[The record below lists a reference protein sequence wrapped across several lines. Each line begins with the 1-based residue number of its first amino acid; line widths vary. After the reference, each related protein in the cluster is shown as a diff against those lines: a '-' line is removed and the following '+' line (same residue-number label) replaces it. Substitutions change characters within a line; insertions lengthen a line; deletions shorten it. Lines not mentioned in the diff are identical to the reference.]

1 LIFKSTFIR
10 KPALGRARALTH
22 RGIKEAVVAVVETQR
37 QGEIAVIRMDNPPVN
52 ALGHALRV
60 GLEKAFNEA
69 NADASVKAIVLT
81 GTGRFFSA
89 GADITEFKSEMK
101 EPFLP
106 QLIDRIEAGS
116 KPVVAAVNGTALGG
130 GLELALGCHYRV
142 AGKDVRQLGLPEIKL
157 GIIPGAGGTQRLPR
171 AIGVEQALQLIT
183 TGNFIDATKGAAAG
197 LIDKVADGD
206 VVAAAV
212 AFAKEQAG
220 KPPRRIGEKT
230 IDKSSFPAGL
240 FEKARASLA
249 RHPSGPVAPK
259 AAIDA
264 VEAAATLPLAEGNAR
279 ERQVFRE
286 AAASPYARALQY
298 AFFAERQAANLPGIG
313 AETKLRDIKTVGI
326 LGAGTMGTGIG
337 LAFLNGGFP
346 VTIIETTQDALDRGV
361 SRIKDTLDANAKR
374 GRITEAQA
382 ADRFAKL
389 TPSLSLED
397 LGKSDLV
404 IEAVF
409 ENMALKK
416 EIFQKLD
423 KIAKSGAI
431 LASNTSTLD
440 VDEIA
445 AVTKRPA
452 DVLGMHFFS
461 PANIMRLLE
470 IVRAE
475 KTGNDVMAT
484 AMAIAKKINKV
495 GVQAGVCDG
504 FVGNRM
510 LAAYGNEVQAMTLE
524 GAMPQE
530 IDGALEAWGMAMGP
544 LAVSD
549 LAGLDV
555 GYRIR
560 KERKLVGEAAQFARV
575 PDKIVEMGR
584 HGQKTGAGY
593 YKYDANRKRMVDP
606 EIEALIRAEAEAL
619 QIKQRHIPA
628 EEIVER
634 CLLRLANEGAKI
646 VEEGIALRASDCDV
660 MYLNGYGFPAWRGG
674 PMWQADN
681 VGLKSVAQKIKA
693 YEAKYGAR
701 WKIAPLI
708 EKLAAEG
715 SSFAALDTKKK

>member
-1 LIFKSTFIR
+1 
-10 KPALGRARALTH
+10 
-22 RGIKEAVVAVVETQR
+22 VAIVETQR
-37 QGEIAVIRMDNPPVN
+37 QGDVAVIRMDNPPVN

-60 GLEKAFNEA
+60 GLERAFAEA
-69 NADASVKAIVLT
+69 NADAAVKAIVLT

-89 GADITEFKSEMK
+89 GADITEFKAEMK

-106 QLIDRIEAGS
+106 QLIDKIEAS
-116 KPVVAAVNGTALGG
+116 TKPVVAAVNGTALGG
-130 GLELALGCHYRV
+130 GLELSLGCHYRV
-142 AGKDVRQLGLPEIKL
+142 AAKDVRQLGLPEIKL

-183 TGNFIDATKGAAAG
+183 TGSFIDAQRGAAAG

-212 AFAKEQAG
+212 AYAREQIG
-220 KPPRRIGEKT
+220 KPPRRIGERK
-230 IDKSSFPAGL
+230 IDKASVPAGL
-240 FEKARASLA
+240 FDKARASIA
-249 RHPSGPVAPK
+249 RHPSGPIAPK

-264 VEAAATLPLAEGNAR
+264 VEAATTLPLAQGQVR
-279 ERQVFRE
+279 EREVFRE

-298 AFFAERQAANLPGIG
+298 AFFAERQAANVPGVG
-313 AETKLRDIKTVGI
+313 PDTKLRDIMGVGI
-326 LGAGTMGTGIG
+326 LGAGTMGTGIS
-337 LAFLNGGFP
+337 LAFLNAGFP
-346 VTIIETTQDALDRGV
+346 VTVVETTQEALGKGV
-361 SRIKDTLDANAKR
+361 ARIRETLEANVKR
-374 GRITEAQA
+374 GRATEAQA
-382 ADRFAKL
+382 KERFARL
-389 TPSLSLED
+389 TPSLKLDD
-397 LGKSDLV
+397 LGKADLI

-416 EIFQKLD
+416 EIFAKLD
-423 KIAKSGAI
+423 KVAKPGAI
-431 LASNTSTLD
+431 IATNTSTLD

-445 AVTKRPA
+445 AQTKRPQ
-452 DVLGMHFFS
+452 DVVGLHFFS
-461 PANIMRLLE
+461 PANIMKLLE

-475 KTGNDVMAT
+475 KTGNEVMAT
-484 AMAIAKKINKV
+484 SMAIAKRIGKV

-510 LAAYGNEVQAMTLE
+510 LAAYGNEVQAMSLE
-524 GAMPQE
+524 GAMPAE

-544 LAVSD
+544 LAVGD

-555 GYRIR
+555 SYRIR
-560 KERKLVGEAAQFARV
+560 KERKLTGEAAQFARV

-593 YKYDANRKRMVDP
+593 YKYDKDRKRHVDP

-619 QIKQRHIPA
+619 QIRQRHIPA
-628 EEIVER
+628 DEIVER
-634 CLLRLANEGAKI
+634 SLLRLANEGAKI
-646 VEEGIALRASDCDV
+646 LEEGIALRASDIDT

-681 VGLKSVAQKIKA
+681 MGLKKAAERIKA
-693 YEAKYGAR
+693 YEARYGAR

-708 EKLAAEG
+708 EKLAADG
-715 SSFAALDTKKK
+715 STFVALDAKKK

>member
-1 LIFKSTFIR
+1 
-10 KPALGRARALTH
+10 
-22 RGIKEAVVAVVETQR
+22 VAVVETLR
-37 QGEIAVIRMDNPPVN
+37 QGEIIVIRMDNPPVN
-52 ALGHALRV
+52 ALGHALRL
-60 GLEKAFNEA
+60 GLEKAFAEA
-69 NADASVKAIVLT
+69 NGDAGVAAIVLT

-89 GADITEFKSEMK
+89 GADITEFKGEMK
-101 EPFLP
+101 EPHLP
-106 QLIDRIEAGS
+106 QLIDKIEASS
-116 KPVVAAVNGTALGG
+116 KPVVAAINGTALGG

-142 AGKDVRQLGLPEIKL
+142 ATKDVRQLGLPEIKL

-171 AIGVEQALQLIT
+171 AVGVEQALQMIT
-183 TGNFIDATKGAAAG
+183 TGAFIDAKKAAATG
-197 LIDKVADGD
+197 LIDSVVDGD

-212 AFAKEQAG
+212 AFAKEQIG
-220 KPPRRIGEKT
+220 KEPRRIGERR
-230 IDKSSFPAGL
+230 IDKASIPADL
-240 FEKARASLA
+240 FEKARASIG
-249 RHPSGPVAPK
+249 RHPSGPIAPK
-259 AAIDA
+259 SAIDA
-264 VEAAATLPLAEGNAR
+264 VEAATRVPLAEGSAR

-298 AFFAERQAANLPGIG
+298 AFFAERQAANLPGI
-313 AETKLRDIKTVGI
+313 ASDAKLRDVNTVGI
-326 LGAGTMGTGIG
+326 LGAGTMGTGIA

-346 VTIIETTQDALDRGV
+346 VTIVETTQEALDRGV
-361 SRIKDTLDANAKR
+361 DRIKDTLSANAKR
-374 GRITEAQA
+374 GRITESQA

-389 TPSLSLED
+389 TPSLLMED
-397 LGKSDLV
+397 LAKSDLV

-416 EIFQKLD
+416 EVFQKLD
-423 KIAKSGAI
+423 KIAKRGAI
-431 LASNTSTLD
+431 LATNTSTLD

-445 AVTKRPA
+445 DVTKRPQ
-452 DVLGMHFFS
+452 DVVGMHFFS

-475 KTGNDVMAT
+475 KTANDVMAT
-484 AMAIAKKINKV
+484 AMGVAKRIGKV

-524 GAMPQE
+524 GAMPRE

-560 KERKLVGEAAQFARV
+560 KERKLTGEAAQFARV

-593 YKYDANRKRMVDP
+593 YRYDASRKRINDP

-628 EEIVER
+628 EEVVER

-674 PMWQADN
+674 PMWQVDN
-681 VGLKSVAQKIKA
+681 VIGMKNAAEKIKA
-693 YEAKYGAR
+693 YAAKYGAR

-708 EKLAAEG
+708 ERLAAEG
-715 SSFAALDTKKK
+715 GTFAGVDAKKK

>member
-1 LIFKSTFIR
+1 MAIVE
-10 KPALGRARALTH
+10 TH
-22 RGIKEAVVAVVETQR
+22 KQGDVAV
-37 QGEIAVIRMDNPPVN
+37 IKMDNPPVN

-69 NADASVKAIVLT
+69 NADAGIKAIVLT

-101 EPFLP
+101 EPYLP
-106 QLIDRIEAGS
+106 QLIDRIEAS
-116 KPVVAAVNGTALGG
+116 VKPVVAAVNGTALGG
-130 GLELALGCHYRV
+130 GLELSLGCHCRV

-183 TGNFIDATKGAAAG
+183 TGAFIDAAKGAALG

-212 AFAKEQAG
+212 EFAKAQIG
-220 KPPRRIGEKT
+220 KSPRRIGAKT
-230 IDKSSFPAGL
+230 IDKASIPPGL
-240 FEKARASLA
+240 FEKARGSIA

-264 VEAAATLPLAEGNAR
+264 VEASTTLPIAEGTAR
-279 ERQVFRE
+279 ERQLFRE

-313 AETKLRDIKTVGI
+313 AEVKERDVKTVGV
-326 LGAGTMGTGIG
+326 LGAGTMGTGITI
-337 LAFLNGGFP
+337 AFLNGGYP
-346 VTIIETTQDALDRGV
+346 VTIVETTQEALDRGV
-361 SRIKDTLDANAKR
+361 ERIKDTFSANAKR

-389 TPSLSLED
+389 TPSLALED
-397 LGKSDLV
+397 LGKADLI

-416 EIFQKLD
+416 EIFAKLD

-431 LASNTSTLD
+431 IATNTSTLD
-440 VDEIA
+440 VDQIA
-445 AVTKRPA
+445 AVTRRPQ
-452 DVLGMHFFS
+452 DVVGLHFFS

-484 AMAIAKKINKV
+484 SMAIAKKIGKV

-510 LAAYGNEVQAMTLE
+510 LASYGGEVQAMTLE

-530 IDGALEAWGMAMGP
+530 IDGALEGWGMAMGP

-560 KERKLVGEAAQFARV
+560 KERKLTGEAAQFARV
-575 PDKIVEMGR
+575 ADRIVEMGR

-593 YKYDANRKRMVDP
+593 YKYDSSRKRQVDP

-628 EEIVER
+628 DEIVER
-634 CLLRLANEGAKI
+634 GLLRLANEGAKI
-646 VEEGIALRASDCDV
+646 LEEGIALRASDIDT

-674 PMWQADN
+674 PMWQADHM
-681 VGLKSVAQKIKA
+681 GLKKVAERIKA
-693 YEAKYGAR
+693 YEAKYGQR

-708 EKLAAEG
+708 ERLAAEDG
-715 SSFAALDTKKK
+715 TFAALDAKKK

>member
-1 LIFKSTFIR
+1 M
-10 KPALGRARALTH
+10 
-22 RGIKEAVVAVVETQR
+22 AVVETQR

-69 NADASVKAIVLT
+69 NADPSVKAIVLT

-346 VTIIETTQDALDRGV
+346 VTIVETTQDALDRGV

-397 LGKSDLV
+397 LGKADLI

-445 AVTKRPA
+445 AQTKRPQ
-452 DVLGMHFFS
+452 DVVGLHFFS

-475 KTGNDVMAT
+475 KTAPDVMAT
-484 AMAIAKKINKV
+484 SMAIAKRIGKV

-510 LAAYGNEVQAMTLE
+510 LAAYGGEVQAMNLE
-524 GAMPQE
+524 GAMPAE
-530 IDGALEAWGMAMGP
+530 IDGALEKWGMAMGP

-560 KERKLVGEAAQFARV
+560 KERKLTGEAAQHARI

-584 HGQKTGAGY
+584 LGQKTGAGY
-593 YKYDANRKRMVDP
+593 YKYDENRRRMVDP

-619 QIKQRHIPA
+619 QIKQRSIPA
-628 EEIVER
+628 DEIVER
-634 CLLRLANEGAKI
+634 SLLRLANEGAKI
-646 VEEGIALRASDCDV
+646 LQEGIALRASDIDT

-674 PMWQADN
+674 PMWQVDN
-681 VGLKSVAQKIKA
+681 VIGMKKAAERIKA
-693 YEAKYGAR
+693 YEARYGAR

-708 EKLAAEG
+708 EKLAAEDG
-715 SSFAALDTKKK
+715 TFAALEKKK

>member
-1 LIFKSTFIR
+1 
-10 KPALGRARALTH
+10 
-22 RGIKEAVVAVVETQR
+22 VAIVETEK
-37 QGEIAVIRMDNPPVN
+37 QGDVAIIRMDNPPVN

-69 NADASVKAIVLT
+69 NADAAVKAVVLT

-89 GADITEFKSEMK
+89 GADITEFRAPMK

-106 QLIDRIEAGS
+106 GLIDRIEAGA

-142 AGKDVRQLGLPEIKL
+142 AAKNARQLGLPEIKL
-157 GIIPGAGGTQRLPR
+157 GILPGAGGTQRLPR
-171 AIGVEQALQLIT
+171 AVGVEQALQLIS
-183 TGNFIDATKGAAAG
+183 TGAFIDAAKGAALG
-197 LIDKVADGD
+197 LVDKVADGD

-212 AFAKEQAG
+212 AFAKEQIG
-220 KPPRRIGEKT
+220 KPPRRIGEKQ
-230 IDKSSFPAGL
+230 IDKASIPAGL
-240 FEKARASLA
+240 FEKARASIG

-264 VEAAATLPLAEGNAR
+264 IEAATLPLAEGIAQ
-279 ERQVFRE
+279 ERKAFAE
-286 AAASPYARALQY
+286 TSGSPYARALQY

-313 AETKLRDIKTVGI
+313 RETKLRDIKTVGI

-346 VTIIETTQDALDRGV
+346 VTIVETTQEALDKGV
-361 SRIKDTLDANAKR
+361 TRMKQTLEANAKR
-374 GRITEAQA
+374 GRITQAQA
-382 ADRFAKL
+382 SDRFAKL
-389 TPSLSLED
+389 TPSLKLED
-397 LGKSDLV
+397 FASADLV

-416 EIFQKLD
+416 EIFAKLD
-423 KIAKSGAI
+423 KIAKPGAI
-431 LASNTSTLD
+431 IATNTSTLD
-440 VDEIA
+440 VNEIA
-445 AVTKRPA
+445 AQTKRPQ
-452 DVLGMHFFS
+452 DVLGLHFFS

-475 KTGNDVMAT
+475 KTAPDVMAT
-484 AMAIAKKINKV
+484 SMDIAKKIGKV

-510 LAAYGNEVQAMTLE
+510 LAAYGGEVQAMNLE

-530 IDGALEAWGMAMGP
+530 IDGALETWGMAMGP
-544 LAVSD
+544 LAVGD

-555 GYRIR
+555 GYRVR
-560 KERKLVGEAAQFARV
+560 KERKLTGEAAQFARV

-584 HGQKTGAGY
+584 LGQKTGAGY
-593 YKYDANRKRMVDP
+593 YKYGSDRKRQVDP
-606 EIEALIRAEAEAL
+606 EIEAMIRAEAEAL
-619 QIKQRHIPA
+619 QIKQRSIPA
-628 EEIVER
+628 AEIVER

-646 VEEGIALRASDCDV
+646 LDEGIALRASDIDT

-674 PMWQADN
+674 PMWQVDN
-681 VGLKSVAQKIKA
+681 VIGMKAAAEKIKG
-693 YEAKYGAR
+693 YEGKYGAR

-708 EKLAAEG
+708 ARLAAEG
-715 SSFAALDTKKK
+715 GTFAALDKKK

>member
-1 LIFKSTFIR
+1 MAI
-10 KPALGRARALTH
+10 
-22 RGIKEAVVAVVETQR
+22 VETHK
-37 QGEIAVIRMDNPPVN
+37 QGDVAVIRMDNPPVN

-60 GLEKAFNEA
+60 GLEKAFAEA
-69 NADASVKAIVLT
+69 NADAGVKAIVLT
-81 GTGRFFSA
+81 GTGKFFSA
-89 GADITEFKSEMK
+89 GADITEFKGEMK

-106 QLIDRIEAGS
+106 ALIDTIEKSA

-142 AGKDVRQLGLPEIKL
+142 STKDVRQLGLPEIKL

-183 TGNFIDATKGAAAG
+183 TGTFIDASKGAAAG
-197 LIDKVADGD
+197 LIDKLADGD

-212 AFAKEQAG
+212 AFAQEQVG
-220 KPPRRIGEKT
+220 KPPRRIGEMK
-230 IDKSSFPAGL
+230 IDKVPAGL
-240 FEKARASLA
+240 FEKARGSLA
-249 RHPSGPVAPK
+249 RHPSGPIAPK

-264 VEAAATLPLAEGNAR
+264 VEAATTMPLAEGNAK
-279 ERQVFRE
+279 ERALFRE

-313 AETKLRDIKTVGI
+313 PDTKLRDIKTVGI

-337 LAFLNGGFP
+337 LAFLNAGYP
-346 VTIIETTQDALDRGV
+346 LTIVETTQEALDKGV
-361 SRIKDTLDANAKR
+361 ARVKDTLEANVKR
-374 GRITEAQA
+374 GRATEAQA
-382 ADRFAKL
+382 KERMGRL
-389 TPSLSLED
+389 TPTLKLED
-397 LGKSDLV
+397 LGTVDLI

-416 EIFQKLD
+416 EIFAKLD
-423 KIAKSGAI
+423 KIAKPGAI
-431 LASNTSTLD
+431 IATNTSTLD

-445 AVTKRPA
+445 AQTKRPQ
-452 DVLGMHFFS
+452 DVVGLHFFS

-475 KTGNDVMAT
+475 KTAPDVMAT
-484 AMAIAKKINKV
+484 SMAVAKKIGKV

-510 LAAYGNEVQAMTLE
+510 LASYGGEVQAMTLE
-524 GAMPQE
+524 GAMPHE
-530 IDGALEAWGMAMGP
+530 IDGALEGWGMAMGP

-560 KERKLVGEAAQFARV
+560 KERKLTGEAAQFARV
-575 PDKIVEMGR
+575 ADKIVEMGR
-584 HGQKTGAGY
+584 LGQKTGAGY
-593 YKYDANRKRMVDP
+593 YKYDANRKRQNDP
-606 EIEALIRAEAEAL
+606 EIEALIRAEGEAL
-619 QIKQRHIPA
+619 QIKQRSIPGD
-628 EEIVER
+628 EIVER
-634 CLLRLANEGAKI
+634 SLLRLANEGAKI
-646 VEEGIALRASDCDV
+646 LQEGIALRASDIDT

-674 PMWQADN
+674 PMWQVDN
-681 VGLKSVAQKIKA
+681 VIGMQKAAERIKA

-708 EKLAAEG
+708 EKLAAENG
-715 SSFAALDTKKK
+715 TFAALDAKKK

>member
-1 LIFKSTFIR
+1 
-10 KPALGRARALTH
+10 
-22 RGIKEAVVAVVETQR
+22 VAIVETQK
-37 QGEIAVIRMDNPPVN
+37 QGDVAVIRMDNPPVN

-60 GLEKAFNEA
+60 GLEKAFADA
-69 NADASVKAIVLT
+69 NADPAVKAIVLT

-89 GADITEFKSEMK
+89 GADITEFSTGMK

-106 QLIDRIEAGS
+106 PLINKIEAGE

-130 GLELALGCHYRV
+130 GLELALGCHWRV

-157 GIIPGAGGTQRLPR
+157 GILPGAGGTQRLPR

-183 TGNFIDATKGAAAG
+183 TGAFVDAAKGAALG

-212 AFAKEQAG
+212 AFAREQIG
-220 KPPRRIGEKT
+220 KPPRRIGEKQ
-230 IDKSSFPAGL
+230 IDKTSIPAGL
-240 FEKARASLA
+240 FEKARASVG

-264 VEAAATLPLAEGNAR
+264 VEAATLPLAEGAAK
-279 ERQVFRE
+279 ERQAFAE
-286 AAASPYARALQY
+286 TSGSPYARALQY
-298 AFFAERQAANLPGIG
+298 AFFAERQAANVPGVG
-313 AETKLRDIKTVGI
+313 PDAKLRDIKTVGI

-346 VTIIETTQDALDRGV
+346 VTIVETTQEALDKGV
-361 SRIKDTLDANAKR
+361 ARVKETLEANAKR
-374 GRITEAQA
+374 GRITASQA
-382 ADRFAKL
+382 SDRFAKL
-389 TPSLSLED
+389 TPSLELED
-397 LGKSDLV
+397 LGGSDLI

-416 EIFQKLD
+416 EIFAKLD
-423 KIAKSGAI
+423 RIAKPGAI
-431 LASNTSTLD
+431 IATNTSTLD

-445 AVTKRPA
+445 AETKRPQ
-452 DVLGMHFFS
+452 DVLGLHFFS

-475 KTGNDVMAT
+475 KTAPDVIAT
-484 AMAIAKKINKV
+484 SMAIAKRIGKV

-510 LAAYGNEVQAMTLE
+510 LAAYGNEVQGMSLE

-544 LAVSD
+544 LAVGD

-555 GYRIR
+555 GYRVR
-560 KERKLVGEAAQFARV
+560 KERKLTGEAAQFARV

-584 HGQKTGAGY
+584 LGQKTGAGY
-593 YKYDANRKRMVDP
+593 YKYDANRKRQVDP

-646 VEEGIALRASDCDV
+646 LEEGIALRASDIDT

-681 VGLKSVAQKIKA
+681 VIGLKAAADKIKA

-708 EKLAAEG
+708 ARLAAEG
-715 SSFAALDTKKK
+715 GTFAALDKKK

>member
-1 LIFKSTFIR
+1 
-10 KPALGRARALTH
+10 
-22 RGIKEAVVAVVETQR
+22 VAIVETHK
-37 QGEIAVIRMDNPPVN
+37 QGDVAVIRMDNPPVN

-60 GLEKAFNEA
+60 GLEKAFADA
-69 NADASVKAIVLT
+69 NADAGVKAIVLT

-89 GADITEFKSEMK
+89 GADITEFRGEMK
-101 EPFLP
+101 EPLLP
-106 QLIDRIEAGS
+106 QLIDTIEKS
-116 KPVVAAVNGTALGG
+116 EKPVVAAVNGTALGG

-142 AGKDVRQLGLPEIKL
+142 STKDVRQLGLPEIKL

-183 TGNFIDATKGAAAG
+183 TGTFIDASKGAAAG
-197 LIDKVADGD
+197 LIDKLADGD
-206 VVAAAV
+206 VVAAAI
-212 AFAKEQAG
+212 AFAQDKVG
-220 KPPRRIGEKT
+220 KPPRRIGEQK
-230 IDKSSFPAGL
+230 IDKVPAGL
-240 FEKARASLA
+240 FEKARGSLA
-249 RHPSGPVAPK
+249 RHPSGPIAPK

-264 VEAAATLPLAEGNAR
+264 VEAATTLPLAEGIAK
-279 ERQVFRE
+279 ERALFRE

-313 AETKLRDIKTVGI
+313 PDLKLRDIKTVGI

-337 LAFLNGGFP
+337 LAFLNAGFP
-346 VTIIETTQDALDRGV
+346 LTIVETTQEALDKGV
-361 SRIKDTLDANAKR
+361 ARIKDTLEANVKR
-374 GRITEAQA
+374 GRATEAQA
-382 ADRFAKL
+382 KERMARL
-389 TPSLSLED
+389 TPSLRMED
-397 LGKSDLV
+397 FETVDLI

-416 EIFQKLD
+416 EIFAKLD
-423 KIAKSGAI
+423 GIAKPGAI
-431 LASNTSTLD
+431 IATNTSTLD

-445 AVTKRPA
+445 AVTKRPQ
-452 DVLGMHFFS
+452 DVVGLHFFS

-475 KTGNDVMAT
+475 KTANDVMAT
-484 AMAIAKKINKV
+484 SMAIAKKIGKV

-510 LAAYGNEVQAMTLE
+510 LAAYGGEVQAMNVE

-530 IDGALEAWGMAMGP
+530 VDGALEAWGMAMGP
-544 LAVSD
+544 LAVGD

-555 GYRIR
+555 SYRIR
-560 KERKLVGEAAQFARV
+560 KERKLTGEAAQFARI

-593 YKYDANRKRMVDP
+593 YKYDANRKRQVDP
-606 EIEALIRAEAEAL
+606 EIEALIRSEAEAL
-619 QIKQRHIPA
+619 QVKQRSIPA
-628 EEIVER
+628 DEIVER
-634 CLLRLANEGAKI
+634 SLLRLANEGARI
-646 VEEGIALRASDCDV
+646 LEEGIALRASDIDT

-674 PMWQADN
+674 PMWQVDN
-681 VGLKSVAQKIKA
+681 VIGMQKAAERIKA

-708 EKLAAEG
+708 ERLAAENG
-715 SSFAALDTKKK
+715 TFAALDAKKK

>member
-1 LIFKSTFIR
+1 MAI
-10 KPALGRARALTH
+10 
-22 RGIKEAVVAVVETQR
+22 VETER
-37 QGEIAVIRMDNPPVN
+37 QGDVAVIRMDNPPVN

-60 GLEKAFNEA
+60 ELEKAFKDA
-69 NADASVKAIVLT
+69 TADAGIRAIVLT
-81 GTGRFFSA
+81 GAGRFFSA
-89 GADITEFKSEMK
+89 GADITEFRAPMK

-106 QLIDRIEAGS
+106 PLINRIEAGD
-116 KPVVAAVNGTALGG
+116 KPVVAAINGTALGG

-157 GIIPGAGGTQRLPR
+157 GILPGAGGTQRLPR
-171 AIGVEQALQLIT
+171 AIGVGEALRLIT
-183 TGNFIDATKGAAAG
+183 TGAFIDAAKGAALG
-197 LIDKVADGD
+197 LVDKVAEGD
-206 VVAAAV
+206 VVAEAV
-212 AFAKEQAG
+212 AFASEQAG

-230 IDKSSFPAGL
+230 IDKGSIPAGL
-240 FEKARASLA
+240 FDKARASVG

-264 VEAAATLPLAEGNAR
+264 IEAATVLPLAEGAAR
-279 ERQVFRE
+279 ERQAFAE
-286 AAASPYARALQY
+286 TSGSPYARALQY

-313 AETKLRDIKTVGI
+313 PDVKLRDIRTVGI

-337 LAFLNGGFP
+337 LAFLNGGYP
-346 VTIIETTQDALDRGV
+346 VTIVETTQEALDKGV
-361 SRIKDTLDANAKR
+361 ARIKETLDANVKR

-382 ADRFAKL
+382 SDRFAKL
-389 TPSLSLED
+389 TPSLEMAD
-397 LGKSDLV
+397 LGSADLI

-416 EIFQKLD
+416 EIFAKLD
-423 KIAKSGAI
+423 KIAKPGAI
-431 LASNTSTLD
+431 IATNTSTLD
-440 VDEIA
+440 VNEIA
-445 AVTKRPA
+445 GETKRPQ
-452 DVLGMHFFS
+452 DVLGLHFFS

-475 KTGNDVMAT
+475 KTAPDAMAT
-484 AMAIAKKINKV
+484 SMAIAKRIGKV

-510 LAAYGNEVQAMTLE
+510 LHAYSGEVQAMLLE

-544 LAVSD
+544 LAVGD

-560 KERKLVGEAAQFARV
+560 KERKLTGEAAQLARI

-584 HGQKTGAGY
+584 LGQKTGAGY
-593 YKYDANRKRMVDP
+593 YKYGADRKRQVDP
-606 EIEALIRAEAEAL
+606 EIEALIRAEAESL
-619 QIKQRHIPA
+619 QIRQRPIPA
-628 EEIVER
+628 DEIVER

-646 VEEGIALRASDCDV
+646 VEEGIALRASDCDT

-674 PMWQADN
+674 PMWQVDN
-681 VGLKSVAQKIKA
+681 VIGMKEAAEKIKA
-693 YEAKYGAR
+693 YEGKYGAR

-708 EKLAAEG
+708 ERLVAEG
-715 SSFAALDTKKK
+715 GTFAGLDKR

>member
-1 LIFKSTFIR
+1 
-10 KPALGRARALTH
+10 
-22 RGIKEAVVAVVETQR
+22 
-37 QGEIAVIRMDNPPVN
+37 M
-52 ALGHALRV
+52 
-60 GLEKAFNEA
+60 
-69 NADASVKAIVLT
+69 
-81 GTGRFFSA
+81 
-89 GADITEFKSEMK
+89 
-101 EPFLP
+101 
-106 QLIDRIEAGS
+106 
-116 KPVVAAVNGTALGG
+116 
-130 GLELALGCHYRV
+130 
-142 AGKDVRQLGLPEIKL
+142 
-157 GIIPGAGGTQRLPR
+157 
-171 AIGVEQALQLIT
+171 
-183 TGNFIDATKGAAAG
+183 
-197 LIDKVADGD
+197 
-206 VVAAAV
+206 
-212 AFAKEQAG
+212 
-220 KPPRRIGEKT
+220 
-230 IDKSSFPAGL
+230 
-240 FEKARASLA
+240 
-249 RHPSGPVAPK
+249 
-259 AAIDA
+259 
-264 VEAAATLPLAEGNAR
+264 
-279 ERQVFRE
+279 
-286 AAASPYARALQY
+286 QY

-313 AETKLRDIKTVGI
+313 PDSKLRDIKTVGI
-326 LGAGTMGTGIG
+326 LGAGTMGTGIT

-346 VTIIETTQDALDRGV
+346 VTIVETTQEALDRGV
-361 SRIKDTLDANAKR
+361 DRIKDTLSANAKR
-374 GRITEAQA
+374 GRITESQA

-389 TPSLSLED
+389 TPSLKLED
-397 LGKSDLV
+397 LGKADLI

-416 EIFQKLD
+416 EVFAKLD

-431 LASNTSTLD
+431 IASNTSTLD

-445 AVTKRPA
+445 AATKRPQ
-452 DVLGMHFFS
+452 DVVGLHFFS
-461 PANIMRLLE
+461 PANIMKLLE

-475 KTGNDVMAT
+475 KTANDVMAT
-484 AMAIAKKINKV
+484 SMAIAKKIGKV

-510 LAAYGNEVQAMTLE
+510 LAAYGGEVQAMTLE

-560 KERKLVGEAAQFARV
+560 KERKLAGEAAQFARV

-593 YKYDANRKRMVDP
+593 YKYDDKRKRIVDP

-646 VEEGIALRASDCDV
+646 LEEGIALRASDCDV

-681 VGLKSVAQKIKA
+681 MGLKKVAERIKA
-693 YEAKYGAR
+693 YQAKYGAR

-708 EKLAAEG
+708 ERSPPRAAPSPRWMRRRSRQLEVRLPAGLTMVLPASSDGKGHACESGSRGRCRLRQPDGPPDQGERGGRGRHRRGLRRSGTHRRRRNSRCVQAHGRSGGAQDLQLRRAGRGVMIADADVIAGLFPRSTVPRAPERLMSGWRGDRTRRRCRLAA
-715 SSFAALDTKKK
+715 A

>member
-1 LIFKSTFIR
+1 MAI
-10 KPALGRARALTH
+10 
-22 RGIKEAVVAVVETQR
+22 VETQK
-37 QGEIAVIRMDNPPVN
+37 QGDVAVIVMNNPPVN

-60 GLEKAFNEA
+60 GLEKAFDEA
-69 NADASVKAIVLT
+69 NADAQVKAIVLT

-89 GADITEFKSEMK
+89 GADITEFRGEMK
-101 EPFLP
+101 APLLP
-106 QLIDRIEAGS
+106 QLIDRIEAS
-116 KPVVAAVNGTALGG
+116 AKPVVAAVNGTALGG

-183 TGNFIDATKGAAAG
+183 TGSFIDANKGAAAG
-197 LIDKVADGD
+197 LVDQVADGD
-206 VVAAAV
+206 VVTAAV
-212 AFAKEQAG
+212 AFARQQVG
-220 KPPRRIGEKT
+220 KPPRRIGEKK
-230 IDKSSFPAGL
+230 IGKAPAGL
-240 FEKARASLA
+240 FEKARGSTA
-249 RHPSGPVAPK
+249 RHPSGPIAPK

-264 VEAAATLPLAEGNAR
+264 VEAATLLPLAEGTAR
-279 ERQVFRE
+279 ERALFRE

-298 AFFAERQAANLPGIG
+298 AFFAERQAANVPGVS
-313 AETKLRDIKTVGI
+313 ADTRPRDVKTVGI

-337 LAFLNGGFP
+337 LAFLNAGFP
-346 VTIIETTQDALDRGV
+346 VTIVETTQEALDKGV
-361 SRIKDTLDANAKR
+361 ARIKDTLDANVKR
-374 GRITEAQA
+374 GRATEAQA
-382 ADRFAKL
+382 ADRMARL
-389 TPSLSLED
+389 TPSLRLED
-397 LGKSDLV
+397 LGTADLI

-409 ENMALKK
+409 ENMTLKK
-416 EIFQKLD
+416 EIFGKLD
-423 KIAKSGAI
+423 RIAKSGAI
-431 LASNTSTLD
+431 IATNTSTLD

-445 AVTKRPA
+445 AQTRRPQ
-452 DVLGMHFFS
+452 DVVGLHFFS

-475 KTGNDVMAT
+475 KTGPDVMAT
-484 AMAIAKKINKV
+484 AMAIAKKIGKV

-510 LAAYGNEVQAMTLE
+510 LAAYGGEVQAMNLE

-530 IDGALEAWGMAMGP
+530 IDGALEGWGMAMGP

-560 KERKLVGEAAQFARV
+560 KERKLTGEAAQFARI

-593 YKYDANRKRMVDP
+593 YKYDANRRRQVDP

-619 QIKQRHIPA
+619 QIKQRSLPA

-634 CLLRLANEGAKI
+634 SLLRLANEGAKI
-646 VEEGIALRASDCDV
+646 LQEGIALRASDIDT

-674 PMWQADN
+674 PMWQVDN
-681 VGLKSVAQKIKA
+681 VIGMKKAAERIKA
-693 YEAKYGAR
+693 YEARYGAR

-715 SSFAALDTKKK
+715 GTFAGLDAKAR

>member
-1 LIFKSTFIR
+1 
-10 KPALGRARALTH
+10 
-22 RGIKEAVVAVVETQR
+22 VAIVETQK
-37 QGEIAVIRMDNPPVN
+37 QGDVAIIRMDNPPVN

-60 GLEKAFNEA
+60 GLEKAFAEA
-69 NADASVKAIVLT
+69 NADPSVKAIVLT

-89 GADITEFKSEMK
+89 GADITEFATGIK
-101 EPFLP
+101 EPNLP
-106 QLIDRIEAGS
+106 PLITKIEAGA

-130 GLELALGCHYRV
+130 GLELSLGCHYRV
-142 AGKDVRQLGLPEIKL
+142 ASKDVRQLGLPEIKL
-157 GIIPGAGGTQRLPR
+157 GILPGAGGTQRLPR
-171 AIGVEQALQLIT
+171 AIGVEPALQLIL
-183 TGNFIDATKGAAAG
+183 TGAFIDATRGAALG
-197 LIDKVADGD
+197 LIDKVAEGD

-212 AFAKEQAG
+212 AFAREQIG
-220 KPPRRIGEKT
+220 KPPRRTGEKQ
-230 IDKSSFPAGL
+230 IDKASIPPDL
-240 FEKARASLA
+240 FAKARASIG

-264 VEAAATLPLAEGNAR
+264 VEAATLPLAEGAAQ
-279 ERQVFRE
+279 ERKAF
-286 AAASPYARALQY
+286 AATSGSPYARALQY
-298 AFFAERQAANLPGIG
+298 AFFAERQAANVPGVG
-313 AETKLRDIKTVGI
+313 PDAKLRDVKTVGI

-346 VTIIETTQDALDRGV
+346 VTIVETTQEALDKGV
-361 SRIKDTLDANAKR
+361 ARVKETLEANAKR
-374 GRITEAQA
+374 GRITPAQA
-382 ADRFAKL
+382 SERFARL
-389 TPSLSLED
+389 TPSLTLED
-397 LGKSDLV
+397 LGQADLI

-416 EIFQKLD
+416 EIFGKLD

-431 LASNTSTLD
+431 IATNTSTLD
-440 VDEIA
+440 VNQIA
-445 AVTKRPA
+445 AQTKRPQ
-452 DVLGMHFFS
+452 DVLGLHFFS

-475 KTGNDVMAT
+475 KTAPEVMAT
-484 AMAIAKKINKV
+484 SMAIAKRIGKV

-510 LAAYGNEVQAMTLE
+510 LAAYGNEVQAMNLE

-530 IDGALEAWGMAMGP
+530 IDGALEGWGMAMGP
-544 LAVSD
+544 LAVGD

-555 GYRIR
+555 GYRVR
-560 KERKLVGEAAQFARV
+560 KERKLTGEAAQFARI

-584 HGQKTGAGY
+584 LGQKTGAGY
-593 YKYDANRKRMVDP
+593 YKYDASRKRQVDP

-646 VEEGIALRASDCDV
+646 LEEGIALRASDIDT

-674 PMWQADN
+674 PMWQVDN
-681 VGLKSVAQKIKA
+681 VIGMKAAAEKIKA
-693 YEAKYGAR
+693 YEAKYGPR

-708 EKLAAEG
+708 AKLAAEG
-715 SSFAALDTKKK
+715 GTFAALDKQKR

>member
-1 LIFKSTFIR
+1 
-10 KPALGRARALTH
+10 
-22 RGIKEAVVAVVETQR
+22 VAIVETQR
-37 QGEIAVIRMDNPPVN
+37 QGDVAVIRMDNPPVN
-52 ALGHALRV
+52 ALGHALRT
-60 GLEKAFNEA
+60 GLEKAFAEA
-69 NADASVKAIVLT
+69 NADAAVKAIVLT
-81 GTGRFFSA
+81 GTGKFFSA
-89 GADITEFKSEMK
+89 GADITEFKAEMK

-106 QLIDRIEAGS
+106 QLIDKIEAS
-116 KPVVAAVNGTALGG
+116 TKPVVAAVNGTALGG
-130 GLELALGCHYRV
+130 GLELSLGCHYRV
-142 AGKDVRQLGLPEIKL
+142 AAKDVRQLGLPEIKL

-183 TGNFIDATKGAAAG
+183 TGSFIDAAKGAAAG

-212 AFAKEQAG
+212 AFAREQVG

-230 IDKSSFPAGL
+230 IDKASVPAGL
-240 FEKARASLA
+240 FEKARASIA
-249 RHPSGPVAPK
+249 RHPSGPIAPK

-264 VEAAATLPLAEGNAR
+264 VEAAATLPLAQGQVR
-279 ERQVFRE
+279 EREVFRT

-313 AETKLRDIKTVGI
+313 PDMKLRDIKTVGI
-326 LGAGTMGTGIG
+326 LGAGTMGTGIS
-337 LAFLNGGFP
+337 LAFLNGGFT
-346 VTIIETTQDALDRGV
+346 VTVVETTQEALDKGV
-361 SRIKDTLDANAKR
+361 TRIKDTLDANVKR
-374 GRITEAQA
+374 GRATEAQA
-382 ADRFAKL
+382 KERMSKL
-389 TPSLSLED
+389 TSSLKLED
-397 LGKSDLV
+397 LGKADLI

-416 EIFQKLD
+416 EIFAKLD
-423 KIAKSGAI
+423 KVAKPGAI
-431 LASNTSTLD
+431 IATNTSTLD

-445 AVTKRPA
+445 AQTKRPQ
-452 DVLGMHFFS
+452 DVVGLHFFS

-484 AMAIAKKINKV
+484 SMAIAKKIGKV

-510 LAAYGNEVQAMTLE
+510 LAAYGNEVQAMSLE
-524 GAMPQE
+524 GAMPAE

-544 LAVSD
+544 LAVGD

-555 GYRIR
+555 SYRIR
-560 KERKLVGEAAQFARV
+560 KERKLTGEAAQFARV

-593 YKYDANRKRMVDP
+593 YKYDKDRKRMVDP

-619 QIKQRHIPA
+619 QIRQRHIPA
-628 EEIVER
+628 DEIVER
-634 CLLRLANEGAKI
+634 SLLRLANEGAKI
-646 VEEGIALRASDCDV
+646 LEEGIALRASDIDT

-674 PMWQADN
+674 PMWQVDN
-681 VGLKSVAQKIKA
+681 VIGLKAAAEKIKA

-715 SSFAALDTKKK
+715 GTFAALDGKRK